1 MSDTFPVKTGSPDGA
16 VNQIGAASFKSR
28 CLQIMDRVSE
38 TGEEVIITKHGR
50 PVVKLVPMNS
60 RQEREPILGAC
71 KESLVIFDEEGLI
84 PSTMG
89 EWAEW
94 EAMLED
100 VPDATRP

>member
-1 MSDTFPVKTGSPDGA
+1 
-16 VNQIGAASFKSR
+16 
-28 CLQIMDRVSE
+28 
-38 TGEEVIITKHGR
+38 
-50 PVVKLVPMNS
+50 MNS

>member
-1 MSDTFPVKTGSPDGA
+1 
-16 VNQIGAASFKSR
+16 
-28 CLQIMDRVSE
+28 MDRVSD

-60 RQEREPILGAC
+60 RPEREPILGAC

-84 PSTMG
+84 PSTKA

-94 EAMLED
+94 EAKLEE
-100 VPDATRP
+100 VPDATSP